1 MKPTL
6 SFIIPVRN
14 SSHLLQQSLAA
25 VNAQKSSG
33 IPFEIIVLD
42 NGSTDDSAA
51 VAEAAGARVLVI
63 PGDNVSQLRN
73 RGSHEAVAEL
83 IAFVDADNEIAEGWC
98 SAVNE
103 IMLDPEVA
111 AAGAAYTAPDDGTWV
126 TRTGDYMRGHKEGSS
141 SVDWLAAG
149 NLVIRKPVFEALNG
163 FDTSLETC
171 EDVDLCARI
180 RAAGHDLISDS
191 RLRSVHRGDPRH
203 LKDIFRGE
211 LWRGRDNLRVSF
223 RHKIKPRDLPSILF
237 PIIILLAAVAAIVLS
252 LFQPGNAL
260 FYLLGAVAVLGFF
273 ALLNAAK
280 TVWQAGAF
288 KPLLALQTVF
298 FSATYYTARA
308 LALVWQVGHHR

>member
-14 SSHLLQQSLAA
+14 SAHLLQQSLAA
-25 VNAQKSSG
+25 INAEKSSG
-33 IPFEIIVLD
+33 VPFEIIVLD

-51 VAEAAGARVLVI
+51 VAEQAGARVLVI
-63 PGDNVSQLRN
+63 PDENVSQLRN
-73 RGSHEAVAEL
+73 RGSTEAAAEL
-83 IAFVDADNEIAEGWC
+83 IAFVDADNEIATGWC
-98 SAVNE
+98 QAITE
-103 IMLDPEVA
+103 IMQDSQVA

-126 TRTGDYMRGHKEGSS
+126 TRTGDYMRGHSEGSS
-141 SVDWLAAG
+141 NVDWLAAG
-149 NLVIRKPVFEALNG
+149 NLVIRKSVFESLQG

-180 RAAGHDLISDS
+180 RAAGHQLISDS

-223 RHKIKPRDLPSILF
+223 RHKIKPRDLPSIVF
-237 PIIILLAAVAAIVLS
+237 PIIILLSGIAAIVLS
-252 LFQPGNAL
+252 LLQPGNTL
-260 FYLLGAVAVLGFF
+260 FYLLGAVGVLGFF

-280 TVWQAGAF
+280 TVWQAGTF
-288 KPLLALQTVF
+288 KPLLALQSIF
-298 FSATYYTARA
+298 FSATYYAARA